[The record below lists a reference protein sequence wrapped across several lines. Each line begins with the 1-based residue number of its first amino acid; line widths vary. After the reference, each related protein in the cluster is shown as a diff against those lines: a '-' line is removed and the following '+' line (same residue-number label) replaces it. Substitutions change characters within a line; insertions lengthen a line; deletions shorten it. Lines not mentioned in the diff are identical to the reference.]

1 MLALVLWEPHLR
13 TLRLSIPD
21 ILPVRASATRGGEFY
36 SCWRTENLSVLSS
49 HLHLFLYREFVTKRS
64 QRIDCELWLLL
75 EVLFGGMDSAQDQ
88 EVTPELWRQGLALA
102 ACISHVKAPG

>member
-1 MLALVLWEPHLR
+1 MLALVLWMPHLR

-49 HLHLFLYREFVTKRS
+49 YPHLFFYLEFETTK
-64 QRIDCELWLLL
+64 L
-75 EVLFGGMDSAQDQ
+75 
-88 EVTPELWRQGLALA
+88 
-102 ACISHVKAPG
+102 